1 MNPPAPHPNPTLTFT
16 DLAHTKVVELLDE
29 QGMRGQAAL
38 RIEIQGR
45 RAGRFAYSLALIEG
59 DPEPGDQVV
68 DLGEFKVYV
77 DPETWPN
84 LRGTEVDFVDQ
95 LMGAGFNLNNPNPLW
110 SDPLALRVQELID
123 SQINPGIAGH
133 GGHVTLVEVSG
144 ERVILQF
151 GGGCQGCGMVD
162 VTLRQ
167 GIETMIKKEVPEIGE
182 VLDVTDHA
190 RGANPYYRSGDRSS
204 PLE

>member
-1 MNPPAPHPNPTLTFT
+1 MNPPAHSNSTLSFT
-16 DLAHTKVVELLDE
+16 DLARAKVVELLDE
-29 QGMRGQAAL
+29 QGMRGKAAL

-45 RAGRFAYSLALIEG
+45 RAGRFAYLLALVEG
-59 DPEPGDQVV
+59 DPEPGDEVV

-77 DPETWPN
+77 DPETLPN
-84 LRGTEVDFVDQ
+84 LRGTQVDFVDQ
-95 LMGAGFNLNNPNPLW
+95 LMGAGFNLDNPNPLW

-133 GGHVTLVEVSG
+133 GGHVTLVEVAG
-144 ERVILQF
+144 ERVVLQF

-167 GIETMIKKEVPEIGE
+167 GIETMIKTEVPEIRE
-182 VLDVTDHA
+182 VVDVTDHA
-190 RGANPYYRSGDRSS
+190 RGENPYYRSAAGSS